1 MSEREQSAY
10 NRPGDRKE
18 HQKIGEAKLTIFV
31 GVLHDFK
38 DGAVFDAE

>member
-38 DGAVFDAE
+38 HGTVFDA